1 MLLLLLLC
9 GALVASGAH
18 DDNRLATCQAS
29 THFECG
35 RQIGEQ
41 QARRITNTLR
51 TKYAA
56 SLAEFIS
63 TPTGNEL
70 YHVYLDLHSEVYP
83 HLLEEIK
90 GTAVG
95 AKVSFQSLFAL
106 NIEFELISKGNL
118 STDGFRKGCSD
129 FHLSQPTINAW
140 GHNEDGDA
148 ADREN
153 GFYFVSSTVQNQSY
167 FAFAY
172 TGRLPGWAWGFNNFI
187 VQTVNGLYVP
197 PNTKPGLGINFVAR
211 DLLSSLSIEDAIDR
225 ASSNK
230 MDGGSHFNLGSL
242 EGNRKRVS
250 VETSWQ
256 GTTVS
261 LIEPPWYA
269 HFNAYLHTDNPP
281 LGDYTSSIYR
291 LARVSTLAT
300 RTGRHAVTTNMYSIL
315 DVLGDNATF
324 PYCVFR
330 CNTQEDPYITFLTL
344 LIDLSDNASLRIYTS
359 QTSSEAK
366 DNSWYKFN
374 LQTVNISQI
383 SLPPFP

>member
-1 MLLLLLLC
+1 M
-9 GALVASGAH
+9 
-18 DDNRLATCQAS
+18 
-29 THFECG
+29 
-35 RQIGEQ
+35 
-41 QARRITNTLR
+41 
-51 TKYAA
+51 
-56 SLAEFIS
+56 
-63 TPTGNEL
+63 P
-70 YHVYLDLHSEVYP
+70 
-83 HLLEEIK
+83 
-90 GTAVG
+90 
-95 AKVSFQSLFAL
+95 FQSLFAL
-106 NIEFELISKGNL
+106 NIEFELISKSNL

-153 GFYFVSSTVQNQSY
+153 GFYFVSSTVQNRSY

-211 DLLSSLSIEDAIDR
+211 DLLSSSSLEDAIDR
-225 ASSNK
+225 ASSNE

-242 EGNRKRVS
+242 RGGRERVS

-261 LIEPPWYA
+261 PIEPPWYA
-269 HFNAYLHTDNPP
+269 HFNAYLHTDKPP
-281 LGDYTSSIYR
+281 LGDYISSIYR

-300 RTGRHAVTTNMYSIL
+300 RTGPHAVTSNMYSIL

-330 CNTQEDPYITFLTL
+330 CNTNEDPYVTFLTL
-344 LIDLSDNASLRIYTS
+344 LVDLSDNASLRIYTS
-359 QTSSEAK
+359 QTSSAAK
-366 DNSWYKFN
+366 DKTWVEFN

-383 SLPPFP
+383 MLPPFPY